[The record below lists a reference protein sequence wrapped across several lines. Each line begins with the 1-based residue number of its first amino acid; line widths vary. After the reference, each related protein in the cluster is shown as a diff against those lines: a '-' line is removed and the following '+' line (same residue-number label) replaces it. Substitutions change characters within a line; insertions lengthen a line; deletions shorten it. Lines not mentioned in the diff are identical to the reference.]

1 MHPLLSVLLHLLR
14 FFMVMVVCYCLRQVA
29 QACLQLTIQSRLAL
43 NSLASYFRLKCWD
56 YRHLILHQAQVSF
69 WPGQVPSPET
79 TTSISQFFIYLL
91 LQPLLSLVSHFEL
104 KTLVCSILHYPL
116 ITKPANEN
124 AQLLHH
130 VCSLLSILIFPSTP
144 WNCINTVSNLYRMWS
159 PTLFSSPPHPVL
171 FCLVLD
177 LLWPRSPRLLWRQTH
192 SLAFLLSSP
201 SMQFWPCVL
210 SVHGPFCLPFSPKR
224 LFWSLCSPLMVSFI
238 AVILIMMWVLLLPRL
253 KHTKSS
259 GQKHNA

>member
-56 YRHLILHQAQVSF
+56 YRHLILHQAKVSF

-104 KTLVCSILHYPL
+104 KTLLCSILHYPL

-159 PTLFSSPPHPVL
+159 PTLFSFLPPPPPRPVL
-171 FCLVLD
+171 FGTGSLVAQVAQVTLASD
-177 LLWPRSPRLLWRQTH
+177 ALTGLPAVI
-192 SLAFLLSSP
+192 SLNAVLTLCSQCSWTFLSS
-201 SMQFWPCVL
+201 FL
-210 SVHGPFCLPFSPKR
+210 
-224 LFWSLCSPLMVSFI
+224 
-238 AVILIMMWVLLLPRL
+238 
-253 KHTKSS
+253 T
-259 GQKHNA
+259 